1 MKVRFQ
7 SLAVWLC
14 VVAMGLALVVG
25 PARAQI
31 ISGDLV
37 GTVFDKTGATVPGA
51 KVVATN
57 TETSVRHETT
67 ANTQGEYRFT
77 NLPVGIYNVTASAA
91 NFATTSVNGFKVE
104 LNKTSTLPITLEV
117 SAASTTIEVSGGAV
131 ALDTTTAQ
139 LSSTFEDQAAAVLPS
154 ATSGSGVLNLSLLS
168 SGVASSGGVGAGSG
182 PSVGGQRPR
191 NNNFTI
197 EGVDNNNKSVT
208 GPLVYVP
215 NDAVAEF
222 SLLQNNF
229 GAEYGHSSGGQ
240 FNTVVKSGTND
251 FHGMAYIYNNNRDYN
266 ALDTHLAAQGVGS
279 GANCSSQG
287 FGACSSPGPRYDFN
301 RIGGQVGGPV
311 IKNKLFFFVNYEYD
325 PLGAAGSAGSVCAPD
340 AAGWNV
346 IDGTSGLNATNV
358 AVFKKYVPVGTVPT
372 ASCTP
377 TLFTAAAAAAGGSTC
392 KPGAAGCVT
401 TQGLSFAAPNYTNS
415 KYLTTSGD
423 WDITSK
429 DQLRARYIWNNVTGL
444 DTAAGLPTF
453 WLSSPTKY
461 FLVTINEYHQFTAS
475 VQNEF
480 RVGFNRY
487 YNVTPVGNT
496 PFSSAVPQFPNLT
509 FYDLGQLNV
518 GPDPNGP
525 QSTIQNTYQF
535 SDAVSWTKGRHSAKF
550 GFEGRKI
557 ISPQFF
563 IQRSRGDY
571 YYNTIY
577 QYMTDAQPDNFAER
591 SIGAHPYYGDQTA
604 WYWFAQ
610 DNWRV
615 TQNFTLNLGV
625 RYEYTT
631 IPYSQ
636 RLQNLNAIAS
646 VPGLVDFRE
655 PSAATN
661 NWAPRIGFAW
671 SPGHDG
677 KTSVRA
683 GFGEAFDVLYDNLGI
698 LSTPPELSQT
708 VDCNL
713 PGTPPGQ
720 GGYYCDGVNN
730 PLYANGFLAG
740 GGLPSTGNTSFPDQK
755 SAAKVTSAYVPV
767 NQKSPKSID
776 WTLGVQHAFA
786 NDYTFEIRYVGTRGI
801 HLPAQIRLNN
811 NAQTT
816 DTVFLPTYLQMPTQ
830 AALNALP
837 YNLSGIKHGAYGN
850 PASKYVPAWAA
861 GNFKGSSVVAFE
873 PWASSTYNGLAM
885 QLTKKFSHGLQFV
898 GSYTFSHAIDD
909 ATADVFSTVIAPR
922 RAQDWLNISADRSN
936 SILDHRQRFTLALV
950 YDVPYFKNSNW
961 FMKNL
966 VGNWTIAP
974 IYTYQS
980 GQWGTAQNA
989 VDTNLNGDSAGD
1001 RPIFNGHGTPGTGS
1015 GVSPLCTSALPAFAT
1030 CGENDYDGVNPPGP
1044 GNFNSQP
1051 YMVAYVAKN
1060 GNAQYIVA
1068 AAGAKSTVG
1077 RSTLQLNSINDID
1090 MTVSKR
1096 LNITERVAVQFQ
1108 AQSFNLFNHPQFV
1121 GGYLNDVGSIGFTG
1135 AERNMLIPTNPS
1147 FNKPQDV
1154 FSSNPRTLQ
1163 LGLKV
1168 SF

>member
-7 SLAVWLC
+7 SLAIWLC
-14 VVAMGLALVVG
+14 VVAMGLALGVG
-25 PARAQI
+25 PVQSQV

-57 TETSVRHETT
+57 TETDVRHETT

-77 NLPVGIYNVTASAA
+77 NLPVGTYNVTASAA

-104 LNKTSTLPITLEV
+104 LNKTSTLAITLEV

-131 ALDTTTAQ
+131 AARHNTAQ

-182 PSVGGQRPR
+182 PTVGGQRPR

-279 GANCSSQG
+279 GSQCATLA

-340 AAGWNV
+340 AAGWNT
-346 IDGTSGLNATNV
+346 INNTPGLSATNV
-358 AVFKKYVPVGTVPT
+358 GVFKKYVPLGTVPT

-377 TLFTAAAAAAGGSTC
+377 TAFGGNS
-392 KPGAAGCVT
+392 VT
-401 TQGLSFAAPNYTNS
+401 TEGISFAAPNYTNS

-423 WDITSK
+423 WDITAK

-453 WLSSPTKY
+453 WLSTPTKY
-461 FLVTINEYHQFTAS
+461 FLVTINEYHQFTAN

-496 PFSSAVPQFPNLT
+496 PFSSAVPDFPNLT
-509 FYDLGQLNV
+509 FIDLGQLNV

-571 YYNTIY
+571 YYNSLY

-591 SIGAHPYYGDQTA
+591 SIGAQPYYGDQTA

-636 RLQNLNAIAS
+636 RLQRLNAIAS
-646 VPGLVDFRE
+646 VPGLVDFRA

-708 VDCNL
+708 VDCLN

-720 GGYYCDGVNN
+720 PGYYCDGVNN
-730 PLYANGFLAG
+730 PKYAGGFLAG
-740 GGLPSTGNTSFPDQK
+740 GGLPSTGNTSFPDQA
-755 SAAKVTSAYVPV
+755 SAAAVTSAYVPV

-786 NDYTFEIRYVGTRGI
+786 SDYTLEVRYVGTRGI
-801 HLPAQIRLNN
+801 HLPAQIRLNR
-811 NAQTT
+811 QPLTT
-816 DTVFLPTYLQMPTQ
+816 SSVFLPTYMTAPNQS
-830 AALNALP
+830 ALNALP
-837 YNLSGIKHGAYGN
+837 YTLGGIESGAYGN
-850 PASKYVPAWAA
+850 GDSFVPAWEA
-861 GNFKGSSVVAFE
+861 GNFTGSNVVAFE
-873 PWASSTYNGLAM
+873 PWAASTYNGLAT

-898 GSYTFSHAIDD
+898 GSYTFSHAIDN

-922 RAQDWLNISADRSN
+922 RSQDWQNLSADRSN
-936 SILDHRQRFTLALV
+936 SILDHRNRFTLALV
-950 YDVPYFKNSNW
+950 YDMPYFKNSNW

-1001 RPIFNGHGTPGTGS
+1001 RPFFNGHGTPGTGS
-1015 GVSPLCTSALPAFAT
+1015 GVTALCTSSLPAGAT
-1030 CGENDYDGVNPPGP
+1030 CASSPD
-1044 GNFNSQP
+1044 FI
-1051 YMVAYVAKN
+1051 VAYVAKN
-1060 GNAQYIVA
+1060 PNAQYVVA
-1068 AAGAKSTVG
+1068 GKGAKSTVG

-1096 LNITERVAVQFQ
+1096 LNITERVAAQFQ
-1108 AQSFNLFNHPQFV
+1108 VQAFNLFNHPQFI
-1121 GGYLNDVGSIGFTG
+1121 GGYLNDVASIGFTG
-1135 AERNMLIPTNPS
+1135 SERNMLIPTNPS